1 MILDAAGDPLAA
13 LASQVDGFASAQGLS
28 AKARYTLDLVLEELI
43 TNVVNHGAGP
53 EGADVH
59 VTLSGED
66 RTVVGTV
73 SDNAMAFD
81 PLAMAPPDTSS
92 SLEER
97 AVGGLGV
104 HLVRTLANEVS
115 YAREGD
121 RNVLRFT
128 VTDEETEVSR

>member
-1 MILDAAGDPLAA
+1 MVLDTAGDPLAA
-13 LASQVDGFASAQGLS
+13 LATQVDGFAKAQGLGT
-28 AKARYTLDLVLEELI
+28 KARFTLDLVLEELI

-53 EGADVH
+53 EGADVQ
-59 VTLSGED
+59 VTLSGQNG
-66 RTVVGTV
+66 TVVGTV

-81 PLAMAPPDTSS
+81 PLAMAPPDTTS

-104 HLVRTLANEVS
+104 HLVRTLASEIS

-128 VTDEETEVSR
+128 LTDEETKVSR